1 MNGFFVL
8 SLIVILVLLER
19 NWALKRMP
27 HISYN
32 TESESIMA
40 EKNEELSFVS
50 SLSNDS
56 RLPVTYVSVT
66 EHLPETSVLLGNEA
80 YIRDHLMKIGKKRL
94 LTRSLAIGPLKE
106 IEKEEKYKLENRGI
120 YSSGDYSLYVGD
132 LLGFSHIKASGR
144 IPWRVAVLPTRI
156 DDIALKNIV
165 SGFIG
170 EISVRRFIMEDP
182 IITAGFNE
190 YTGREPF
197 RDISWSKTAVYNK
210 LMVKKYDY
218 TSELRVM
225 ILLNIEGGTIAEKER
240 CLELCRM
247 AIEMFEE
254 KHIPYGFRTNGIIFS
269 QEGDLAYVPPGI
281 GSHHYKSLMYGLAGA
296 DHAARLSFESLVN
309 IAVKARVQNEHYL
322 VITVPTDAKAQA
334 AINNLSRRTGSE
346 LCILVGKEEQH
357 VQHSVL

>member
-19 NWALKRMP
+19 NWASRKMS
-27 HISYN
+27 HVSYN

-66 EHLPETSVLLGNEA
+66 EHLPDTTVLLGNEA
-80 YIRDHLMKIGKKRL
+80 YVHDHLLSFGKKRL
-94 LTRSLAIGPLKE
+94 ISRNLAIGPLKE
-106 IEKEEKYKLENRGI
+106 IEKTEKYKLENRGI
-120 YSSGDYSLYVGD
+120 YSAGDYALYVGD
-132 LLGFSHIKASGR
+132 LFGFNHIRASGR
-144 IPWRVAVLPTRI
+144 IPWHVAVLPSRI
-156 DDIALKNIV
+156 EDVALKNIV

-170 EISVRRFIMEDP
+170 DVSVRRFIMEDP

-197 RDISWSKTAVYNK
+197 RDISWKRTAVCNK
-210 LMVKKYDY
+210 LMVKRYDY

-225 ILLNIEGGTIAEKER
+225 IILNIEGGTSEEIER

-254 KHIPYGFRTNGIIFS
+254 KHIPYGFRTNGMLFS
-269 QEGDLAYVPPGI
+269 REGVLTYVPSGI
-281 GSHHYKSLMYGLAGA
+281 GAHHYKSLMYGLAGA
-296 DHAARLSFESLVN
+296 DKACRLTFENLIN
-309 IAVKARVQNEHYL
+309 LTIKARIQNEHYL
-322 VITVPTDAKAQA
+322 VVTVPTDAKAQETM
-334 AINNLSRRTGSE
+334 NYLSRRTGSE
-346 LCILVGKEEQH
+346 LCVLTGKED
-357 VQHSVL
+357 